1 MINLKKY
8 LPSLLGCEDI
18 IAESI
23 SLDTLIA
30 ILKWSS
36 HPYGSKWVHR
46 QALHFL
52 CEEFSQVMTSD
63 VFYELSKDHLLTAI
77 QSDYLQVIIYIA
89 LKFVVIHTCTKKPI
103 CTLLFSH
110 WRRSVC
116 PGVSSSDLY
125 SKSLLALWLFMHT
138 AAMTHHCEQAPLPT
152 NCTKGVG
159 WDSRQDQKHIPKVI
173 FLAFIN
179 SRYTIIVFYFWWG
192 IILKTIDS
200 SLSNQVRIILD
211 CWST

>member
-1 MINLKKY
+1 MINLTKY

-23 SLDTLIA
+23 SLDTLVA

-77 QSDYLQVIIYIA
+77 QSDYLQVIIYTPLTFI
-89 LKFVVIHTCTKKPI
+89 VIHMSSMKPI
-103 CTLLFSH
+103 CTLLFSPLE
-110 WRRSVC
+110 RSTHLGM
-116 PGVSSSDLY
+116 PSSHLY
-125 SKSLLALWLFMHT
+125 
-138 AAMTHHCEQAPLPT
+138 
-152 NCTKGVG
+152 TK
-159 WDSRQDQKHIPKVI
+159 
-173 FLAFIN
+173 AF
-179 SRYTIIVFYFWWG
+179 
-192 IILKTIDS
+192 
-200 SLSNQVRIILD
+200 
-211 CWST
+211 

>member
-77 QSDYLQVIIYIA
+77 QSDYLQVIISTPF
-89 LKFVVIHTCTKKPI
+89 KFIVIHMCTKKPI
-103 CTLLFSH
+103 YTLLLSH
-110 WRRSVC
+110 GGREPTWEC
-116 PGVSSSDLY
+116 PLHIHTAKPSSSLV
-125 SKSLLALWLFMHT
+125 LHAL
-138 AAMTHHCEQAPLPT
+138 
-152 NCTKGVG
+152 
-159 WDSRQDQKHIPKVI
+159 
-173 FLAFIN
+173 
-179 SRYTIIVFYFWWG
+179 
-192 IILKTIDS
+192 
-200 SLSNQVRIILD
+200 
-211 CWST
+211 CWYHSTL

>member
-77 QSDYLQVIIYIA
+77 QSDYLQVIIA
-89 LKFVVIHTCTKKPI
+89 TPLKF
-103 CTLLFSH
+103 H
-110 WRRSVC
+110 WHSYVHQETH
-116 PGVSSSDLY
+116 LY
-125 SKSLLALWLFMHT
+125 S
-138 AAMTHHCEQAPLPT
+138 
-152 NCTKGVG
+152 
-159 WDSRQDQKHIPKVI
+159 
-173 FLAFIN
+173 
-179 SRYTIIVFYFWWG
+179 
-192 IILKTIDS
+192 IILPCREITYPGIRS
-200 SLSNQVRIILD
+200 SHLHKAF
-211 CWST
+211 

>member
-77 QSDYLQVIIYIA
+77 QSDYLQVIIYTP
-89 LKFVVIHTCTKKPI
+89 LKFSVIHRCTKQPI
-103 CTLLFSH
+103 CALLLSH
-110 WRRSVC
+110 LGRSAHLGM
-116 PGVSSSDLY
+116 PSSYLY
-125 SKSLLALWLFMHT
+125 SHSLLALWPFVHS
-138 AAMTHHCEQAPLPT
+138 AAMIQHCEPAQVLT
-152 NCTKGVG
+152 NHAKGVVTVG
-159 WDSRQDQKHIPKVI
+159 KRQGQKHIPMVTL
-173 FLAFIN
+173 LASVNNRFTVTVSFI
-179 SRYTIIVFYFWWG
+179 W
-192 IILKTIDS
+192 
-200 SLSNQVRIILD
+200 
-211 CWST
+211 

>member
-77 QSDYLQVIIYIA
+77 QSDYLQVIIYTP
-89 LKFVVIHTCTKKPI
+89 LKFIVIHMCTRKPI
-103 CTLLFSH
+103 YILSSH
-110 WRRSVC
+110 LGRLAH
-116 PGVSSSDLY
+116 PGMPSSDVY
-125 SKSLLALWLFMHT
+125 RKSLLALWPFV
-138 AAMTHHCEQAPLPT
+138 PL
-152 NCTKGVG
+152 
-159 WDSRQDQKHIPKVI
+159 
-173 FLAFIN
+173 L
-179 SRYTIIVFYFWWG
+179 
-192 IILKTIDS
+192 L
-200 SLSNQVRIILD
+200 
-211 CWST
+211 

>member
-1 MINLKKY
+1 MIKKY

-77 QSDYLQVIIYIA
+77 QSDYLQVIIYTP
-89 LKFVVIHTCTKKPI
+89 LKFIIIHVCTRKP
-103 CTLLFSH
+103 TYTLFSH
-110 WRRSVC
+110 LGRSAHPRGALFKFVQEK
-116 PGVSSSDLY
+116 PSSS
-125 SKSLLALWLFMHT
+125 LALRAP
-138 AAMTHHCEQAPLPT
+138 AAMTQHCEQAQVPA
-152 NCTKGVG
+152 NYTKGVEAVG
-159 WDSRQDQKHIPKVI
+159 KVRKHIPTVI
-173 FLAFIN
+173 FLASVN
-179 SRYTIIVFYFWWG
+179 S
-192 IILKTIDS
+192 L
-200 SLSNQVRIILD
+200 
-211 CWST
+211 

>member
-77 QSDYLQVIIYIA
+77 QSDYLQVIIYSLSSHCHPYVHQETHLYSIVLPSREISPLRNA
-89 LKFVVIHTCTKKPI
+89 LSRFVQQKPSGSLGPS
-103 CTLLFSH
+103 CTLVLIQ
-110 WRRSVC
+110 
-116 PGVSSSDLY
+116 
-125 SKSLLALWLFMHT
+125 
-138 AAMTHHCEQAPLPT
+138 HCE
-152 NCTKGVG
+152 
-159 WDSRQDQKHIPKVI
+159 
-173 FLAFIN
+173 
-179 SRYTIIVFYFWWG
+179 
-192 IILKTIDS
+192 
-200 SLSNQVRIILD
+200 
-211 CWST
+211 

>member
-52 CEEFSQVMTSD
+52 CEELSQVMTSD

-77 QSDYLQVIIYIA
+77 QSDYLQVIIYIS
-89 LKFVVIHTCTKKPI
+89 LKFIVIAHAQRNSSALIILKGWSREKQTLLSEFLLHIYVLKAFWHIEPS
-103 CTLLFSH
+103 CTLLS
-110 WRRSVC
+110 
-116 PGVSSSDLY
+116 
-125 SKSLLALWLFMHT
+125 
-138 AAMTHHCEQAPLPT
+138 
-152 NCTKGVG
+152 
-159 WDSRQDQKHIPKVI
+159 
-173 FLAFIN
+173 
-179 SRYTIIVFYFWWG
+179 
-192 IILKTIDS
+192 
-200 SLSNQVRIILD
+200 
-211 CWST
+211 

>member
-77 QSDYLQVIIYIA
+77 QSDYLQVIIYS
-89 LKFVVIHTCTKKPI
+89 LSNHCHPYVHQEPI

-110 WRRSVC
+110 LGRSAHSGM
-116 PGVSSSDLY
+116 PSSSLY
-125 SKSLLALWLFMHT
+125 NKSLLALL
-138 AAMTHHCEQAPLPT
+138 ALRAHC
-152 NCTKGVG
+152 C
-159 WDSRQDQKHIPKVI
+159 
-173 FLAFIN
+173 
-179 SRYTIIVFYFWWG
+179 
-192 IILKTIDS
+192 
-200 SLSNQVRIILD
+200 
-211 CWST
+211 

>member
-8 LPSLLGCEDI
+8 LPSFLGCEDI

-77 QSDYLQVIIYIA
+77 QSDYLQVTIYTPLRFI
-89 LKFVVIHTCTKKPI
+89 VIHMCTKKPI

-110 WRRSVC
+110 LGRSTYLRM
-116 PGVSSSDLY
+116 PSSHLY
-125 SKSLLALWLFMHT
+125 SKALWLSG
-138 AAMTHHCEQAPLPT
+138 PS
-152 NCTKGVG
+152 CT
-159 WDSRQDQKHIPKVI
+159 
-173 FLAFIN
+173 L
-179 SRYTIIVFYFWWG
+179 TT
-192 IILKTIDS
+192 L
-200 SLSNQVRIILD
+200 
-211 CWST
+211 